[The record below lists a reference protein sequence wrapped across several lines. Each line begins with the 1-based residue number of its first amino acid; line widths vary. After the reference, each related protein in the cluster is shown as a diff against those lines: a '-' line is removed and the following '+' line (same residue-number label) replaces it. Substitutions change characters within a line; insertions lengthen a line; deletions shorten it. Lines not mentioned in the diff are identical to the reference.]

1 MVKTIE
7 EEVKK
12 IQIDRIG
19 DSCFYD
25 AASCILEYTDRLY
38 WALDYVEYKFLYN
51 FDSFIKFNKKESF

>member
-38 WALDYVEYKFLYN
+38 WALDYVE
-51 FDSFIKFNKKESF
+51 